1 MNERTQCLGPTSPQ
15 ILLGAEGDAGEA
27 GAQHGNAVE
36 CLELIVRMFLLEDGE
51 SEPMG
56 DTSNRQVALSVRT
69 RPRKGLMLVT
79 GERAAKGEHD
89 KSLRGSGFIRDLY
102 IYMVVERWLGG

>member
-1 MNERTQCLGPTSPQ
+1 MNERTQCPGPNGPQ

-27 GAQHGNAVE
+27 GAQHENGVE

-56 DTSNRQVALSVRT
+56 DRGNRQVALSLRT
-69 RPRKGLMLVT
+69 T
-79 GERAAKGEHD
+79 A
-89 KSLRGSGFIRDLY
+89 
-102 IYMVVERWLGG
+102 

>member
-1 MNERTQCLGPTSPQ
+1 MDERTQCLGPTGPQ

-36 CLELIVRMFLLEDGE
+36 CLELTVRMFLLEDGE

-56 DTSNRQVALSVRT
+56 DTGNKQVALSVRT
-69 RPRKGLMLVT
+69 T
-79 GERAAKGEHD
+79 A
-89 KSLRGSGFIRDLY
+89 
-102 IYMVVERWLGG
+102 